1 MVLTR
6 NLFKNSEI
14 LSSSNF
20 ARYSDIVYSE
30 IILKK
35 DREVKSDN
43 VFVIYEDNEF
53 CFYKIKS
60 FKLRENDLIFSNL
73 YMIESLFE
81 MLKNVTEFKN
91 IKNAS
96 TYI

>member
-6 NLFKNSEI
+6 NLFKNYEI

-43 VFVIYEDNEF
+43 VFVIYEDN
-53 CFYKIKS
+53 
-60 FKLRENDLIFSNL
+60 
-73 YMIESLFE
+73 
-81 MLKNVTEFKN
+81 
-91 IKNAS
+91 
-96 TYI
+96 

>member
-20 ARYSDIVYSE
+20 KDIPYSLFRNIE
-30 IILKK
+30 K

-60 FKLRENDLIFSNL
+60 FKLRENDLIFQ
-73 YMIESLFE
+73 I
-81 MLKNVTEFKN
+81 
-91 IKNAS
+91 
-96 TYI
+96 YI